1 MINYVKNLHFVK
13 EDTMKDLTR
22 GNIYKT
28 FILFAIPL
36 VLSGVLSQCYNLI
49 DTVIA
54 GKFLGDNGLA
64 AIGCTSAFVS
74 FSSSIFWG
82 YAAGASIHIAALFGA
97 RKYKDIKIAVY
108 HNLGTLT
115 VASIAFGLLVVL
127 CDDWILTFLQVDP
140 SIYTDAKLYL
150 NIYILGFFLLLL
162 SNNFVHIMN
171 AFGLSSF
178 PFYMSLVSAVLN
190 IAGNILSVT
199 ILGLGVAG
207 IALSTL
213 IAALVVDLCYVCK
226 LRTCFKEMGVLSNKV
241 SFDFE
246 IIKKISIYAL
256 PCSAQ
261 QLIMYIA
268 GLVIAPM
275 VNGINSSASAAYTV
289 VQQIYNFSATIY
301 QNSSKTLSN
310 YTAQCVGAGK
320 TEQLKKGVRVGTIQ
334 GIVFVSMPVLICALF
349 AKPVCALFFPAG
361 YVGEGL
367 DYAVLFA
374 QIYLPFLIFNVINNL
389 FHSFYRGTASMK
401 LLVLL
406 TTTGAIARI
415 VFSLIFIPGF
425 GMQGMYIGW
434 VLSWVAESI
443 LAIASFLSGIWKKDL
458 PKHEY
463 T

>member
-1 MINYVKNLHFVK
+1 
-13 EDTMKDLTR
+13 MKDLTR

-64 AIGCTSAFVS
+64 AIGCTAAFIS

-97 RKYKDIKIAVY
+97 RKYKDIKAAVY

-115 VASIAFGLLVVL
+115 AASVAFGLLVVL
-127 CDDWILTFLQVDP
+127 CDDWILRFLQVDA

-150 NIYILGFFLLLL
+150 DIYIIGFFLLLL

-171 AFGLSSF
+171 AFGLSSY

-190 IAGNILSVT
+190 ITGNILSVT
-199 ILGLGVAG
+199 VFKMGVVG

-213 IAALVVDLCYVCK
+213 IAALAVDLCYLYK
-226 LRTCFKEMGVLSNKV
+226 LRNCFKEMGVLETKV
-241 SFDFE
+241 TFDVE
-246 IIKKISIYAL
+246 IIKKISIIAL

-289 VQQIYNFSATIY
+289 VQQIYNLNATIY

-320 TEQLKKGVRVGTIQ
+320 TDQLKKGVRVGAVQ
-334 GIVFVSMPVLICALF
+334 GIAFVAVPILICMF
-349 AKPVCALFFPAG
+349 CAKPVCSIFFPAG
-361 YVGEGL
+361 YAGEGL
-367 DYAVLFA
+367 NYAVMFSRV
-374 QIYLPFLIFNVINNL
+374 YLPFVVFNVINNL

-406 TTTGAIARI
+406 TTTGAVARI
-415 VFSLIFIPGF
+415 IFSMIFIPGY

-434 VLSWVAESI
+434 ILSWIAESI
-443 LAIASFLSGIWKKDL
+443 LAIASFLSGIWKKNL
-458 PKHEY
+458 PQREY
-463 T
+463 Q

>member
-1 MINYVKNLHFVK
+1 
-13 EDTMKDLTR
+13 MKDLTR

-64 AIGCTSAFVS
+64 AIGCTAAFIS

-97 RKYKDIKIAVY
+97 QKYKDIKTAVY

-115 VASIAFGLLVVL
+115 VCSIAFGLLVVL
-127 CDDWILTFLQVDP
+127 CDDWILNFLQVDP
-140 SIYTDAKLYL
+140 SIYADAKLYL
-150 NIYILGFFLLLL
+150 DIYIIGFFLLLL
-162 SNNFVHIMN
+162 SNNFVHILN
-171 AFGLSSF
+171 AFGLSSY
-178 PFYMSLVSAVLN
+178 PFYMSLLSAVFN
-190 IAGNILSVT
+190 IAGNILSVAV
-199 ILGLGVAG
+199 LKMGVLG

-213 IAALVVDLCYVCK
+213 IAALVVDLCYLYK
-226 LRTCFKEMGVLSNKV
+226 LKTCFKEMNVLNHKV
-241 SFDFE
+241 TFDFE
-246 IIKKISIYAL
+246 IIKKTSVIAL

-275 VNGINSSASAAYTV
+275 INGISSSASAAYTV
-289 VQQIYNFSATIY
+289 VQQLYNFCATIY

-310 YTAQCVGAGK
+310 YTAQCIGANK

-334 GIVFVSMPVLICALF
+334 GIAFASVPVLICMIF
-349 AKPVCALFFPAG
+349 AKQVCAVFFPADYSG
-361 YVGEGL
+361 DGL
-367 DYAVLFA
+367 TYAILFA
-374 QIYLPFLIFNVINNL
+374 QIYLPFIAFNVINNL
-389 FHSFYRGTASMK
+389 FHSFYRGTTSMK

-406 TTTGAIARI
+406 TATGAVARI
-415 VFSLIFIPGF
+415 VFSMIFIPLF

-434 VLSWVAESI
+434 VLSWVTESV
-443 LAIASFLSGIWKKDL
+443 LAIASFVSGIWKKDL
-458 PKHEY
+458 IQHGY
-463 T
+463 

>member
-1 MINYVKNLHFVK
+1 
-13 EDTMKDLTR
+13 MKDLTR

-54 GKFLGDNGLA
+54 GKFLGNNGLA
-64 AIGCTSAFVS
+64 AIGCTAAFIS

-115 VASIAFGLLVVL
+115 IASIVFALLVVL
-127 CDDWILTFLQVDP
+127 CDDLILKFLQVDA

-178 PFYMSLVSAVLN
+178 PFYMSLLSAVLN

-199 ILGLGVAG
+199 VLKMGVVG

-213 IAALVVDLCYVCK
+213 IAALVVDLFYIYK
-226 LRTCFKEMGVLSNKV
+226 LRACFKEMGVLENKV
-241 SFDFE
+241 AFDFD

-268 GLVIAPM
+268 GLVIAPL
-275 VNGINSSASAAYTV
+275 VNGISSSASAAYTV

-320 TEQLKKGVRVGTIQ
+320 TEQLGKGVRVGTIQ
-334 GIVFVSMPVLICALF
+334 GIAFVSMPILICMLF
-349 AKPVCALFFPAG
+349 AKPVCAIFFPAG
-361 YVGEGL
+361 YTGEGL

-374 QIYLPFLIFNVINNL
+374 QIYLPFIVFNVINNL

-406 TTTGAIARI
+406 TATGAVARI

-443 LAIASFLSGIWKKDL
+443 LAIASFFCGIWKKDL
-458 PKHEY
+458 PQHEY
-463 T
+463 K